1 MAEVSTTSAETPEVK
16 PPKTPKPPKA
26 PTEKVEVPEAPEK
39 FPTYAEQEKDFQ
51 ARIEQLRPGDT
62 AGRTKAIS
70 DYFARKVAIQ
80 RAQGDIPIART
91 ASGRPY
97 REVEAAK
104 KVGAY
109 KAAKAA
115 SPPAEV
121 QAVNEMKRA
130 ASEKLQDQKAYLQ
143 KVAERRGLEM
153 SPELLTGLVDAASR
167 PVTPEYGYDPSN
179 PLYDPEKEGFDMDAM
194 EAVNIWAMATYGKRY
209 ASPQKLR
216 ENLGKDRAKY
226 EADLAKIAR
235 LHQEAARDG
244 EEVVGVIDGEVV
256 GAVKRAQSQ
265 DTNKLLA
272 EKLPNS
278 VLQTLVLTDMPDEAK
293 AGLKVLYS
301 GDVTEEDLTE
311 SLGNAE
317 QARQAIQNVYR
328 TRKSGRV
335 GDYFVPLLQTSSGYA
350 VNSYQ
355 VRTGILHNYYHELKG
370 RHKGPITED
379 TRSKFREEAS
389 KFADRQI
396 EKMKALDA
404 PVFHSDPTGAFKD
417 LVEGKGIIGN
427 VSNALQWA
435 NSFVTLGL
443 DEVLG
448 DIPDK
453 AVKSALA
460 LLLPR
465 LDVSGVVYQK
475 GEKEAKVGE
484 AGFVGHYLG
493 ENPATRAVDWFFRLA
508 PSEAI
513 GAAYGMAFDEVLEKH
528 GTVDGHAKEIA
539 SRMME
544 VAGTD
549 EHLFR
554 IASRDDDFGTMMMTY
569 GRALDP
575 LVLAGA
581 REESSKVVAGTAAL
595 GMMGLLIFEPDAFTL
610 LGPAA
615 KLGKAGARA
624 TKLMSGLDNG
634 AMFNRA
640 MQSYQYG
647 GATGAEALT
656 RARIAAEAG
665 DAEEASAILD
675 GLTENMRNEVTGAA
689 AAAYKGAEL
698 NALRN
703 QDLAGIGPGR
713 KSGTIV
719 KQFVDEIKE
728 TDAVFERELA
738 RLNRAIERLRGRSP
752 ELDASQAAYRDAL
765 TRANHERGAWARL
778 EGRLLANESRT
789 QAALDLVD
797 RGGDPV
803 SQLKRLLNFVSAMDA
818 RSARGAADLLDDAA
832 VRELLTREGLDAA
845 ATAAEGRRVLGQGD
859 AALQAQF
866 VERLQ
871 QSLTDVL
878 GRSADDLKD
887 YIRRPYLER
896 KAQLE
901 TQLRAARD
909 QHRAFEA
916 AMRTAEEDIRRIVR
930 EDGTIDE
937 LFGTVDELRAD
948 LDAKLAAVTRGEAIK
963 ERIPVARKRL
973 IVSFIT
979 ELEKMAK
986 ASEAIGEA
994 SYRARG
1000 EIADELSDMR
1010 RRAGETVVGPRPIW
1024 GDETTVRRI
1033 EEIAATRS
1041 PELERFLDDLQT
1053 QFPDPAEYKAAL
1065 VTAMKDQRRLR
1076 ETMFRTD
1083 SFATTI
1089 RNSHTR
1095 ATDMALLD
1103 VRRAVG
1109 AYYWVTGSI
1118 ARFLAVT
1125 NIRRGV
1131 VDITTNDALKRI
1143 ASRSHSRFLALGSE
1157 FNEWINNGDSALEG
1171 VDRFKDL
1178 AEQYLLNPG
1187 VRTVRTSW
1195 GQEMRLVAQS
1205 GMADSLFDEAAQRIK
1220 SMVRLGPV
1228 KKEIGSDEAEYS
1240 AGFVA
1245 LVKSLGPDELAENQR
1260 GQLNMA
1266 IEIAA
1271 DKLDRLEDA
1280 NFTLDGVERVIR
1292 GAFKAAGL
1300 QAAPVRS
1307 ASSYAFFYKNLIGL
1321 ATDERMIREAV
1332 AEIGDIDV
1340 PMVRSMNYFM
1350 SEGMGGPAELIQDVK
1365 VGDKVVPIKAVREF
1379 NEIINIP
1386 MRARAPKA
1394 VAAGYEFGEEVIG
1407 VKRPGLYEDPRVV
1420 AREKEMIKEGAEDL
1434 VEQNSRSVM
1443 LERLLEGEDA
1453 GIASESIVRIEG
1465 EGTDRI
1471 LTLRADDGT
1480 LREAPANEFTLRD
1493 GRLSVLD
1500 GFDGVMRLG
1509 LAVTAGKHSEKVQSG
1524 LSTVRREYQY
1534 MVARSMDAEG
1544 NINYLPRDFMKQSAD
1559 RIDRLEKDVFGTAA
1573 KNSGN
1578 PITQTVMSLVSGF
1591 TSFFKQSILFGIVVP
1606 RAAYATA
1613 AIAGDTGQLILH
1625 LGVFDGLRLGTMG
1638 ALGYIPFVGRSLQ
1651 ESAVGLGAMTSPAIQ
1666 ALLRGEPINITLR
1679 DGTVMDGR
1687 RFMQEALEDKVG
1699 DNILSPDAL
1708 EQARKISRDQYARN
1722 PGMMDAVYERA
1733 TDYRRLME
1741 IQMREATRAQRLML
1755 YADARINRGL
1765 TRNEAADELVET
1777 LYDWDSAASAAEA
1790 EALGQLVLFYTFMKN
1805 AMVQVHRSVF
1815 EGYSDDLGTY
1825 MSKFARGQTKMQ
1837 RIELMTRLTHAAPT
1851 AGQDPTEEIT
1861 AEKARELEIA
1871 KRLPT
1876 YLSEST
1882 IFGFGTLT
1890 KEQQE
1895 MLRERG
1901 TPRMNYAHAL
1911 PKLTPVEMLSTYV
1924 NFANVTMVPA
1934 AIGILNM
1941 VGATEY
1947 EMDGRRATKAFIDVL
1962 LDTTGPVGSAV
1973 LGGTALQLGLID
1985 VHHKSDYGRRVSP
1998 EELPLFQF
2006 LGLDDTLV
2014 RDPRDGSIRV
2024 AGWTEGGDY
2033 ITTAAVPL
2041 IKTFMLPEYIRART
2055 LGEIAAGGPLT
2066 DSVAEWVG
2074 ANLGLN
2080 EDRVQALKMGPA
2092 QVELTR
2098 AEQGEIRARM
2108 MAIAKYL
2115 GAVSTYYYS
2124 GDQAKEW
2131 SVKNA
2136 KKELDKVQNM
2146 AKMRERG
2153 IIPGD

>member
-1 MAEVSTTSAETPEVK
+1 M
-16 PPKTPKPPKA
+16 
-26 PTEKVEVPEAPEK
+26 
-39 FPTYAEQEKDFQ
+39 
-51 ARIEQLRPGDT
+51 
-62 AGRTKAIS
+62 
-70 DYFARKVAIQ
+70 
-80 RAQGDIPIART
+80 
-91 ASGRPY
+91 
-97 REVEAAK
+97 
-104 KVGAY
+104 
-109 KAAKAA
+109 
-115 SPPAEV
+115 
-121 QAVNEMKRA
+121 
-130 ASEKLQDQKAYLQ
+130 
-143 KVAERRGLEM
+143 
-153 SPELLTGLVDAASR
+153 
-167 PVTPEYGYDPSN
+167 
-179 PLYDPEKEGFDMDAM
+179 
-194 EAVNIWAMATYGKRY
+194 
-209 ASPQKLR
+209 
-216 ENLGKDRAKY
+216 
-226 EADLAKIAR
+226 
-235 LHQEAARDG
+235 
-244 EEVVGVIDGEVV
+244 
-256 GAVKRAQSQ
+256 
-265 DTNKLLA
+265 
-272 EKLPNS
+272 
-278 VLQTLVLTDMPDEAK
+278 
-293 AGLKVLYS
+293 
-301 GDVTEEDLTE
+301 
-311 SLGNAE
+311 
-317 QARQAIQNVYR
+317 
-328 TRKSGRV
+328 
-335 GDYFVPLLQTSSGYA
+335 
-350 VNSYQ
+350 
-355 VRTGILHNYYHELKG
+355 
-370 RHKGPITED
+370 
-379 TRSKFREEAS
+379 
-389 KFADRQI
+389 
-396 EKMKALDA
+396 
-404 PVFHSDPTGAFKD
+404 
-417 LVEGKGIIGN
+417 
-427 VSNALQWA
+427 
-435 NSFVTLGL
+435 
-443 DEVLG
+443 
-448 DIPDK
+448 
-453 AVKSALA
+453 
-460 LLLPR
+460 
-465 LDVSGVVYQK
+465 
-475 GEKEAKVGE
+475 
-484 AGFVGHYLG
+484 
-493 ENPATRAVDWFFRLA
+493 LA

-513 GAAYGMAFDEVLEKH
+513 GAAYGMAFDEVMEKH
-528 GTVDGHAKEIA
+528 GTVDGHAGEIA

-581 REESSKVVAGTAAL
+581 REESSKVVQGAAAL

-615 KLGKAGARA
+615 KLGKTAARA

-634 AMFNRA
+634 AVINKA
-640 MQSYQYG
+640 LQSYQYG
-647 GATGAEALT
+647 GARGADAIG
-656 RARIAAEAG
+656 RARLAAEAG

-675 GLTENMRNEVTGAA
+675 GLTANMRNEVTGGAA
-689 AAAYKGAEL
+689 AVYKATEL
-698 NALRN
+698 TTLRKE
-703 QDLAGIGPGR
+703 DLAGIGPGR

-728 TDAVFERELA
+728 TDALFERELT

-789 QAALDLVD
+789 QAALDLVE

-803 SQLKRLLNFVSAMDA
+803 SQLRQFNFVSAMDA
-818 RSARGAADLLDDAA
+818 RSARGMADLLDDAA
-832 VRELLTREGLDAA
+832 VREVLTREGADAA
-845 ATAAEGRRVLGQGD
+845 AVAAEGRRVLGQGD
-859 AALQAQF
+859 AVLQAQF

-871 QSLTDVL
+871 QSLADVL
-878 GRSADDLKD
+878 TRSADDLKD
-887 YIRRPYLER
+887 YIRRPYLAR

-916 AMRTAEEDIRRIVR
+916 AMRTAEEDIRRVAR
-930 EDGTIDE
+930 GEGTIDE
-937 LFGTVDELRAD
+937 LFSTVDELRAD
-948 LDAKLAAVTRGEAIK
+948 LDAKLASVTRGEAIK
-963 ERIPVARKRL
+963 ERIPAARKRL

-986 ASEAIGEA
+986 AAEAIGEA
-994 SYRARG
+994 SYRSRG

-1010 RRAGETVVGPRPIW
+1010 RRAGETIIGPRPLW
-1024 GDETTVRRI
+1024 GDETAVRRI

-1053 QFPDPAEYKAAL
+1053 QFPDAAEYKTAL
-1065 VTAMKDQRRLR
+1065 MTAMKDQRRLR

-1089 RNSHTR
+1089 RNSHTK

-1103 VRRAVG
+1103 VRRVVG

-1157 FNEWINNGDSALEG
+1157 FNEWVNNGESALEG

-1187 VRTVRTSW
+1187 VRAVRTSW

-1205 GMADSLFDEAAQRIK
+1205 GMGDSLFDEAAQRIL

-1228 KKEIGSDEAEYS
+1228 KKAIGSDEAEYS

-1245 LVKSLGPDELAENQR
+1245 LVKSLGPDELAEGQR
-1260 GQLNMA
+1260 GVLNWVIKEA
-1266 IEIAA
+1266 SRNISA
-1271 DKLDRLEDA
+1271 LDEA
-1280 NFTLDGVERVIR
+1280 NLTLDGVERAIR
-1292 GAFKAAGL
+1292 LAFDKSPSL
-1300 QAAPVRS
+1300 QAAPVGS

-1332 AEIGDIDV
+1332 GEVGDIGV

-1350 SEGMGGPAELIQDVK
+1350 SEGMGGAAELIQDVK
-1365 VGDKVVPIKAVREF
+1365 IGDRVVPIKAVREF
-1379 NEIINIP
+1379 NEIINTP
-1386 MRARAPKA
+1386 VRAPAPKT
-1394 VAAGYEFGEEVIG
+1394 VAAGFEFGEGVIG
-1407 VKRPGLYEDPRVV
+1407 VKRPGLYKDQRTA
-1420 AREKEMIKEGAEDL
+1420 ARETEMLKEGAEDL
-1434 VEQNSRSVM
+1434 AEQSSRSTM
-1443 LERLLEGEDA
+1443 LERLLEGEEA
-1453 GIASESIVRIEG
+1453 GIASEHIVRIEG

-1471 LTLRADDGT
+1471 LTLRAADGT
-1480 LREAPANEFTLRD
+1480 LREARANEFTLRD
-1493 GRLSVLD
+1493 GRLSALD

-1509 LAVTAGKHSEKVQSG
+1509 LAVTAGKQAENVQSG

-1559 RIDRLEKDVFGTAA
+1559 RIGRLEKDVFGTAA

-1578 PITQTVMSLVSGF
+1578 PVTQTVMSLVSRF

-1625 LGVFDGLRLGTMG
+1625 LGAFNGMRLGALG

-1651 ESAVGLGAMTSPAIQ
+1651 ESAVGLGALTSPAIH
-1666 ALLRGEPINITLR
+1666 ITMR
-1679 DGTVMDGR
+1679 DGTVMDGH
-1687 RFMQEALEDKVG
+1687 RFMREAVEDKVG
-1699 DNILSPDAL
+1699 DNILSPDSL
-1708 EQARKISRDQYARN
+1708 EQARKISRDQYARA
-1722 PGMMDAVYERA
+1722 PGMMDAVYKKG

-1777 LYDWDSAASAAEA
+1777 LYDWDSAASASEA

-1805 AMVQVHRSVF
+1805 AMVQVHRSIF

-1934 AIGILNM
+1934 AIKVLNM

-1947 EMDGRRATKAFIDVL
+1947 EVDGRRATKALIDVI

-1973 LGGTALQLGLID
+1973 LGGTALQLGLLD

-2006 LGLDDTLV
+2006 LGLENALV

-2024 AGWTEGGDY
+2024 ASQTGGGDL
-2033 ITTAAVPL
+2033 IATKLSPL

-2066 DSVAEWVG
+2066 DTVAEWVG
-2074 ANLGLN
+2074 ANLGLD
-2080 EDRVQALKMGPA
+2080 ESRVQALKMGPA

-2098 AEQGEIRARM
+2098 AKQDELRARM

-2115 GAVSTYYYS
+2115 GVVSTYYYS

-2131 SVKNA
+2131 GVKNA